1 MKRPRSMFFVPSSVI
16 HRRRVW
22 PSSVDIAAD
31 GHAAEAHLQHG
42 LPVSQWAGMLLIS
55 SSGGG
60 GGGGGGYS
68 WAAIFEVVN
77 VVKVVVVV
85 VDVVVVVVHRSVA
98 SKSCSARIE

>member
-1 MKRPRSMFFVPSSVI
+1 MKRPRSMFFAPSSVI

-22 PSSVDIAAD
+22 PSGVDIAAD

-55 SSGGG
+55 SS